1 MYTSIS
7 SRLQI
12 YAKQMRESRDEERKR
27 LEREERVRV
36 QKEERAKNIFDRV
49 KERFTKAADSA
60 RKGAEGV
67 ATGMKEGK
75 KLKDIAKKVQKEL
88 TPKETPM
95 QQARRERLDRQ
106 RKEEAA
112 LKRKAFLGDKA
123 AKELLLERKMQRFSY
138 SVMSNQKWAFNLKVC
153 GRDHKIHTKIN
164 NNCQQLI
171 TAAFVS

>member
-12 YAKQMRESRDEERKR
+12 YAKEMRERRDEERKR
-27 LEREERVRV
+27 LEREERVRLR
-36 QKEERAKNIFDRV
+36 KEERAKTIFDRV
-49 KERFTKAADSA
+49 KERFT
-60 RKGAEGV
+60 
-67 ATGMKEGK
+67 
-75 KLKDIAKKVQKEL
+75 
-88 TPKETPM
+88 TPM